1 MSYMFNGCNSL
12 ENIDLSNFNTENIT
26 SMNSMFYGCNSIK
39 DLNLSYFI
47 TRNSTKLDDLFT
59 NAKLIEGG
67 KIIVHDDR
75 IKQKLKEA
83 TNFKNFNEFHY

>member
-47 TRNSTKLDDLFT
+47 TRNST
-59 NAKLIEGG
+59 
-67 KIIVHDDR
+67 
-75 IKQKLKEA
+75 
-83 TNFKNFNEFHY
+83 